1 MNYDR
6 RFPLISL
13 IFWLIIPARPVVANP
28 LLTQNPLSDPPSKAA
43 PSVCPTPVLS
53 RLQRHTVAPDETVD
67 SIAQKYNLIPA
78 TLLAFNRVLRE
89 GPLAVGT
96 QLVVPPYNGI
106 AVRIPEGKTWKD
118 VADNYNI
125 RADALFEVNGCLLL
139 SERETPEIIFLPGV
153 NWSPGGRVRPAVS
166 ILRGYPLPFAASV
179 ALGYGWLLHPLRGE
193 VIFHG
198 GVDLLADIGTPVLS
212 VGDGIV
218 AFADGREGYGNLVA
232 INHPAGKQTRYA
244 HLDSINVK
252 VGQKVKLG
260 ELLGT
265 VGTSGKPDLASAH
278 LHFEVRYNSPL
289 GWVAENPDPYFID
302 DLEGLGASQF

>member
-6 RFPLISL
+6 SFPLLSL
-13 IFWLIIPARPVVANP
+13 LLWLIIPAGTGVANP
-28 LLTQNPLSDPPSKAA
+28 LLTQNPQSDRPSETA
-43 PSVCPTPVLS
+43 PQVCPTPVLS
-53 RLQRHTVAPDETVD
+53 RMQRHGVAEDETIET
-67 SIAQKYNLIPA
+67 IAQKYNLIPA

-89 GPLAVGT
+89 GPLTVGT
-96 QLVVPPYNGI
+96 QLVIPPYNGI

-125 RADALFEVNGCLLL
+125 RADALFEVNGCELL
-139 SERETPEIIFLPGV
+139 SGRETPEVIFLPGV
-153 NWSPGGRVRPAVS
+153 NWSPGGRARPAVS
-166 ILRGYPLPFAASV
+166 ILRGYPLPFAASA

-193 VIFHG
+193 VIFHS
-198 GVDLLADIGTPVLS
+198 GVDLLAEIGTPVLS

-218 AFADGREGYGNLVA
+218 AFAGSQQGYGNLVT

-244 HLDSINVK
+244 HLNSINVK
-252 VGQKVKLG
+252 VGQKIKLG
-260 ELLGT
+260 EVLGT
-265 VGTSGKPDLASAH
+265 VGNSGEPELEEPH

-302 DLEGLGASQF
+302 DLERLGASQ